1 MAEQKERSF
10 GLIKKIASQFVEFQ
24 DDATQQP
31 TSQSE
36 PSVTIPIQPIT
47 TVDNSNKC
55 DEMDDVLF
63 KKLGKVIEESN
74 LPGPDYVELVNGAE
88 TIGDN
93 ADDDTRYLKAFKFIK
108 SMYPNFSKEIVIN
121 SINEYLRILDAE
133 RANAMDELQSMWNAQ
148 VVTPESEMQKATE
161 EIDTLR
167 KRLQELEA
175 TTAQKTSEIAAAKAD
190 IQSKRTRFENTFNA
204 FRGALENDK
213 NKLTNIL

>member
-24 DDATQQP
+24 DDTTQQP
-31 TSQSE
+31 KSQPES
-36 PSVTIPIQPIT
+36 SVTIPIQPIT
-47 TVDNSNKC
+47 TVDNSDKH

-161 EIDTLR
+161 EIDALR

-175 TTAQKTSEIAAAKAD
+175 TTAQKTSEIAAAKSD